1 MPFESVIRQLLIPL
15 LLIVTANT
23 GPWAAARIFGKRWTA
38 PLDFGMTMPDGT
50 RLLGSH
56 KTWRGL
62 VAAVVA
68 CGLAAQLLGL
78 GVALGAVFGGLAILG
93 DASSSFLKRR
103 LRRPPGAEVPGIDQI
118 PESLLPLLAL
128 QRPLGLGILEILVV
142 AAAFALLDIA
152 TTKLRH
158 L

>member
-1 MPFESVIRQLLIPL
+1 
-15 LLIVTANT
+15 
-23 GPWAAARIFGKRWTA
+23 
-38 PLDFGMTMPDGT
+38 MTMPDGT
-50 RLLGSH
+50 RLLGNH

-62 VAAVVA
+62 IAAIVA
-68 CGLAAQLLGL
+68 CGLAAQLL
-78 GVALGAVFGGLAILG
+78 ALGFAFGAAFAGLALLG
-93 DASSSFLKRR
+93 DASSSFIKRR

-128 QRPLGLGILEILVV
+128 QRPLGLGLVEILVIT
-142 AAAFALLDIA
+142 AAFAVLDIA